1 MSNQDNNTPSTPPA
15 GNGAGN
21 GGPDGQDTFF
31 DLALLGDS
39 PDTMRIFNGL
49 ENLINGSPDINNTPF
64 DRADDAPIDAPGE
77 LDVPTLE
84 GWPSTANT
92 NNNGRVLRSAASR
105 NRATNQL
112 EEENIDPSLRQSNS
126 PLPTDGPGAP
136 TDDGGNDNG
145 QFPPPPTGNGNGDGQ
160 DGAAPD
166 TMPDPYLEATH
177 AQNLQFDQYR
187 SLVDATGVK
196 ELVPLP
202 AGVEESM
209 PQNMRQRRAYASD
222 MLRETE
228 GWLHW
233 RVSCYHPTQQ
243 PTILCDADGHAM
255 DIFHPL
261 RAVHY
266 GLLIDEPGEGLPIAD
281 PIKASLW
288 EINGYIV
295 DYWGCLVD
303 ANHPMRPSASL
314 PPVWTVPQSELW
326 KTDDL
331 QGQVPAQPVEI
342 YTLPYISEYLARH
355 RIPSST
361 TEPQTM
367 ISTMR
372 FDPMVSLNI
381 FDRAFPGSSKI
392 IPNDVEGGLCGVYA
406 IRDSWKA
413 QGARLGL
420 PPWQNRYTNALLN
433 TVRAQTMA
441 AEFSTLGDTQSHF
454 YYEQLVSGLA
464 KWAKKTLNRNVRL
477 AMYEPLNENNTGMY
491 SILRVEGYEDDES
504 MAALWVHFEGH
515 GESGTN
521 HWSGLMKAGDS
532 LEDQATQSTSD
543 KSVDVD
549 VIEETINGWPTRE
562 ALRKRNLKRPEALH
576 GTKRSTNRRGDKSMS
591 KEELEVHN
599 LRCSELED
607 VAFPQRYHDMGR
619 FRRDCEID
627 EKVYNR
633 NPRFCT
639 FQDERNGI
647 EADDTFPKSDREVLV
662 YAAQLYEGVLDC
674 DDFRDWSNAIVGGK
688 GDRKKDLEK
697 IKANLKNS
705 NLKISRGEHIPDVAR
720 DLLPNAHLCIKRI
733 VGVNSRIS
741 NHSVAQI
748 CIELVH
754 ACVYAQQGQLR
765 SMTHNHHSG
774 WESFESFADRVSAV
788 GYTLRVLKQTLRD
801 LTVVGTSATIKL
813 ANSPLGELI
822 KKAANKAGNDI
833 KGRRLKTNARN
844 NNAAASEGSGDSSS
858 DDANVSGDEAAANIP
873 MPSSKLP
880 EAVKGE
886 IQRQM
891 DRKRKREAEGKDG
904 NGDTTDEEDRG
915 KRQKTSRKSD
925 SEEAYES
932 TASRKPVANKKQQQQ
947 QPVTQVDNADNNN
960 TTNSNN
966 NDAGD
971 ANVGNGN
978 AAPAATEG
986 KRKAGRPKGSKNKVK
1001 NPPAAPKEKPV
1012 SKKRRANDE
1021 GDAGQPKRARAPPK
1035 PVSNKAKPAGKPKQ
1049 SDKPSPASENP
1060 DDDKNKRVTR
1070 SSSRKP
1076 KD

>member
-1 MSNQDNNTPSTPPA
+1 MSNHNHNTPSPPPA
-15 GNGAGN
+15 GE
-21 GGPDGQDTFF
+21 DTFF

-64 DRADDAPIDAPGE
+64 DRADDAPVDAPGE
-77 LDVPTLE
+77 LDVPTPE
-84 GWPSTANT
+84 AWHSTANT
-92 NNNGRVLRSAASR
+92 NNNGRVLRSAANR
-105 NRATNQL
+105 NRAANQVQ
-112 EEENIDPSLRQSNS
+112 EENIDPSLRQSNS
-126 PLPTDGPGAP
+126 PPTH
-136 TDDGGNDNG
+136 DGGNDNA
-145 QFPPPPTGNGNGDGQ
+145 QFPPAPTGNGE
-160 DGAAPD
+160 ALD
-166 TMPDPYLEATH
+166 TMSEPYLEATH
-177 AQNLQFDQYR
+177 AQNLQYNHYN
-187 SLVDATGVK
+187 SLVGTTGAK

-209 PQNMRQRRAYASD
+209 PQNMRQRRAYASG
-222 MLRETE
+222 MLQETQ

-233 RVSCYHPTQQ
+233 RVSCYNPAQQ

-266 GLLIDEPGEGLPIAD
+266 GLLIDEPGEGFPIAD

-303 ANHPMRPSASL
+303 ANHPLRPSASL
-314 PPVWTVPQSELW
+314 PPVWTVPQNELW
-326 KTDDL
+326 KAGDP

-342 YTLPYISEYLARH
+342 YTLPYISEFLTRH

-361 TEPQTM
+361 TEPQTI
-367 ISTMR
+367 ISTMK

-381 FDRAFPGSSKI
+381 FDRTFPRSSQI
-392 IPNDVEGGLCGVYA
+392 IPNDGQGGLCGVFA
-406 IRDSWKA
+406 IRDSWKS

-433 TVRAQTMA
+433 TVRSQTMA
-441 AEFSTLGDTQSHF
+441 GEYATLGDTQSHF

-464 KWAKKTLNRNVRL
+464 QWAKKTFNRNVRL
-477 AMYEPLNENNTGMY
+477 AMYEPLNENKNGMY
-491 SILRVEGYEDDES
+491 SILRVEGYEDNES

-521 HWSGLMKAGDS
+521 HWSGLIKAGDS
-532 LEDQATQSTSD
+532 LEHQATQSASD
-543 KSVDVD
+543 KSVEVD
-549 VIEETINGWPTRE
+549 DIEETINGWPTRE
-562 ALRKRNLKRPEALH
+562 ALRKRNLKCPEALH

-591 KEELEVHN
+591 KEELEVSN

-607 VAFPQRYHDMGR
+607 IAFPERYRDMGR

-639 FQDERNGI
+639 FPDEHNGI
-647 EADDTFPKSDREVLV
+647 EADNTFPKSDREVLI
-662 YAAQLYEGVLDC
+662 YAAQLYEGILDC

-697 IKANLKNS
+697 IKTNLKNS
-705 NLKISRGEHIPDVAR
+705 NLKISQGEHIPDVAR

-733 VGVNSRIS
+733 VGLNSRIS

-754 ACVYAQQGQLR
+754 ACEYAQQGKLR
-765 SMTHNHHSG
+765 SNTHNHHSG
-774 WESFESFADRVSAV
+774 WESFESFADRISAI
-788 GYTLRVLKQTLRD
+788 GYTLRVLKQTIRD

-844 NNAAASEGSGDSSS
+844 NNAEASDGDEDSSGD
-858 DDANVSGDEAAANIP
+858 DADVSGDEAAANIP
-873 MPSSKLP
+873 TPSLKLP
-880 EAVKGE
+880 EAVKGK
-886 IQRQM
+886 IHRQM

-915 KRQKTSRKSD
+915 KRQKTSRKSG

-932 TASRKPVANKKQQQQ
+932 AASRKPVANKKQQ
-947 QPVTQVDNADNNN
+947 PVAQVDNADNNNN

-971 ANVGNGN
+971 ANAGNGN
-978 AAPAATEG
+978 AAPAPTEG
-986 KRKAGRPKGSKNKVK
+986 KRKAGRPKGSKNRVK
-1001 NPPAAPKEKPV
+1001 NPAAAPKEKPV

-1021 GDAGQPKRARAPPK
+1021 LDAGQPKRLRAPPK
-1035 PVSNKAKPAGKPKQ
+1035 PVSNKAKSAGKSKQ
-1049 SDKPSPASENP
+1049 SDKSSTASENA
-1060 DDDKNKRVTR
+1060 DDDNNKRVTR

-1076 KD
+1076 KN